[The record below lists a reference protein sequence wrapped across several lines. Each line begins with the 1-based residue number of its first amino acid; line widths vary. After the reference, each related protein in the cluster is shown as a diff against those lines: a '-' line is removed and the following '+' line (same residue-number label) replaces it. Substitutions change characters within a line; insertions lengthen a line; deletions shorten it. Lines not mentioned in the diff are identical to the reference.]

1 MGCKCFECLRPIF
14 VLSHPN
20 LHRKG
25 LIFCGCQRPNQ
36 RMVPHAVSCGTPV
49 ISLRDLQ
56 TPHIPMARMRC
67 PWYLALFSVVGAV
80 PLSVQKTQ
88 KVPQESAGSRA
99 AGFRIVCS
107 SSRRRRRRHPA
118 EFTQAGQSSCHGA
131 AEAKL
136 PCGRMAVGYAPHPGR
151 DQQGMHEADQALSL

>member
-36 RMVPHAVSCGTPV
+36 RMVPHAVSCGTLV

-56 TPHIPMARMRC
+56 APHIPMDRLRC
-67 PWYLALFSVVGAV
+67 AFCLGVFRDLEAISLA
-80 PLSVQKTQ
+80 
-88 KVPQESAGSRA
+88 
-99 AGFRIVCS
+99 
-107 SSRRRRRRHPA
+107 
-118 EFTQAGQSSCHGA
+118 
-131 AEAKL
+131 
-136 PCGRMAVGYAPHPGR
+136 
-151 DQQGMHEADQALSL
+151 

>member
-36 RMVPHAVSCGTPV
+36 RMVPHAVSCGTLV

-67 PWYLALFSVVGAV
+67 PLYLALFSVVGYV

-88 KVPQESAGSRA
+88 KVPEENTGFCTAES
-99 AGFRIVCS
+99 RIVCD
-107 SSRRRRRRHPA
+107 SSRRRKRRHLA
-118 EFTQAGQSSCHGA
+118 EFTQAGQLSCHGA

-151 DQQGMHEADQALSL
+151 DQQGMHEADQTLSL